1 LQALRDVKVVAVD
14 KTGTLTK
21 GSPELTDFIGA
32 QEEDESAVL
41 AAIASLENHSE
52 HPIAQAIVT
61 AARGKGLELPQAEQY
76 ESLTGLGVA
85 GRIGGEQWHVGA
97 DRLMTRLGADLFAFA
112 QPAESLAQEGKT
124 PMYAARGNKVVA
136 LLAVADPI
144 KDT

>member
-1 LQALRDVKVVAVD
+1 AMGLATPTSIMVGTGRAAQAGVLFRKGDSLQALRDVKVVAVD

-61 AARGKGLELPQAEQY
+61 AARGKGLELPQAEQF

-97 DRLMTRLGADLFAFA
+97 DRLMTQLGADLSA
-112 QPAESLAQEGKT
+112 
-124 PMYAARGNKVVA
+124 
-136 LLAVADPI
+136 
-144 KDT
+144 